1 MRGTLSRIGLIGIL
15 TIMCIGFTGCLQV
28 VGAKVHDDAVK
39 KFPTYVETKAAW
51 GTVPDGYGRVVIFLP
66 RLLAGGIGP
75 GGFGYDVR
83 WIKVD
88 KLAETPVV
96 DQTFVFVDLP
106 TGKHSISLGGGV
118 IFGPAPLVFDVI
130 PGEIMY
136 IDAHLKIVTSQ
147 EAEVLLENTH
157 HSYQKPLPYDKQ
169 EKSAD
174 RVWAHM

>member
-1 MRGTLSRIGLIGIL
+1 M
-15 TIMCIGFTGCLQV
+15 QV
-28 VGAKVHDDAVK
+28 VGATRHDNAVK
-39 KFPTYVETKAAW
+39 KFPTYAETKTAW
-51 GTVPDGYGRVVIFLP
+51 GAVPDGYGRVVIFYP
-66 RLLAGGIGP
+66 RIPLGGIAP
-75 GGFGYDVR
+75 GGFGFAAN
-83 WIKVD
+83 WIKVN
-88 KLAETPVV
+88 KLAQTPVV

-174 RVWAHM
+174 RVWSHM